1 MHSHV
6 IYVCASYIRIHCRAT
21 RLDRCFTAS
30 GVRMYACVRHGT
42 YIILHI
48 LYLQLRSCG
57 SHSVLIPHARIVF
70 RLYWFITKALYSSA
84 HVSRL
89 TCINIAFYLPFN
101 VMLFALYL
109 MQVYWFIFIVKL
121 LIKVSTLGIDD
132 ITRIKSKC
140 IITYT
145 YMVWKLSIYSTFT
158 SNTRMVRHCFLITG
172 ATMLYNIYA

>member
-1 MHSHV
+1 MHSHNH
-6 IYVCASYIRIHCRAT
+6 YVCASYVRIHCRAT
-21 RLDRCFTAS
+21 RLDGCFTAS
-30 GVRMYACVRHGT
+30 GVHMYACVRHGT
-42 YIILHI
+42 CLVHVTFHI
-48 LYLQLRSCG
+48 LYLQLHSCG

-121 LIKVSTLGIDD
+121 LIKVCTLGIDD
-132 ITRIKSKC
+132 ITQIKSKC
-140 IITYT
+140 IITYGVET
-145 YMVWKLSIYSTFT
+145 
-158 SNTRMVRHCFLITG
+158 
-172 ATMLYNIYA
+172 

>member
-1 MHSHV
+1 MV
-6 IYVCASYIRIHCRAT
+6 RTYIRHATYTETCIHM
-21 RLDRCFTAS
+21 LYMY
-30 GVRMYACVRHGT
+30 VRRMYVYTVEPPDWIDVLLLLVYVHMYACVRHGT
-42 YIILHI
+42 YATLQI

-121 LIKVSTLGIDD
+121 LIKVLTLGIDD
-132 ITRIKSKC
+132 IMQIKSNC
-140 IITYT
+140 IITYG
-145 YMVWKLSIYSTFT
+145 VES
-158 SNTRMVRHCFLITG
+158 
-172 ATMLYNIYA
+172 

>member
-1 MHSHV
+1 MLYMYV
-6 IYVCASYIRIHCRAT
+6 RRMYVYTVEPPDWIDVLQLPVYVCTHVYDMVHMLYFI
-21 RLDRCFTAS
+21 
-30 GVRMYACVRHGT
+30 Y
-42 YIILHI
+42 I

-57 SHSVLIPHARIVF
+57 YHSVLIPHARIVF

-121 LIKVSTLGIDD
+121 LIKVRTLGIDD
-132 ITRIKSKC
+132 ITQIKVNC
-140 IITYT
+140 IITYIWCGNLAYT
-145 YMVWKLSIYSTFT
+145 VPSQVLLLW
-158 SNTRMVRHCFLITG
+158 
-172 ATMLYNIYA
+172 